1 MAMNLTDA
9 IYKIEYR
16 LAGEETYKLIYDAED
31 LCDHN
36 ELSLYLT
43 PIIKLYD
50 YCIEFDG
57 REIEFDEIE
66 VMLSYTIIFNFE
78 SLDIVN
84 ETCSYSVNVEFN
96 SAHYYGAILNERG
109 LTESLNTQIEADIR
123 EGRKI
128 VLEEPEFKVILDRLR

>member
-1 MAMNLTDA
+1 MNLTDA

-50 YCIEFDG
+50 YFIEFDG

-66 VMLSYTIIFNFE
+66 VMLSYTIIFNFD

-96 SAHYYGAILNERG
+96 SAHVYDVILEKG
-109 LTESLNTQIEADIR
+109 LTEPLNAQIESDIR
-123 EGRKI
+123 DGRNI
-128 VLEEPEFKVILDRLR
+128 VLDEPEFKVVLKTLR

>member
-66 VMLSYTIIFNFE
+66 VMLSYTIIFNFD

-96 SAHYYGAILNERG
+96 SAHVYDVILNEKG
-109 LTESLNTQIEADIR
+109 LTERLNTQIEADIR

-128 VLEEPEFKVILDRLR
+128 VLEEPEFKVILKQLR

>member
-1 MAMNLTDA
+1 MNLADA

-31 LCDHN
+31 LCDRN

-50 YCIEFDG
+50 YFVEIDG

-66 VMLSYTIIFNFE
+66 VMLSYTIIFNFD

-96 SAHYYGAILNERG
+96 SAHVYDVILNEKG
-109 LTESLNTQIEADIR
+109 LTERLNTQIEADIR

-128 VLEEPEFKVILDRLR
+128 VLDEPEFKVILKQLQ

>member
-1 MAMNLTDA
+1 MNLADA

-16 LAGEETYKLIYDAED
+16 LAGEETYKLIYDDED
-31 LCDHN
+31 LCDRN

-50 YCIEFDG
+50 YFIEIDG

-66 VMLSYTIIFNFE
+66 VMLSYTIIFNFD

-96 SAHYYGAILNERG
+96 SAYVYGDILNEKG
-109 LTESLNTQIEADIR
+109 LTERLNAQIEADIR
-123 EGRKI
+123 DGRNI
-128 VLEEPEFKVILDRLR
+128 VLEEPEFKVILKKLQ

>member
-1 MAMNLTDA
+1 MNLTDA
-9 IYKIEYR
+9 IYKIEYS

-31 LCDHN
+31 LCDRN

-50 YCIEFDG
+50 YFVEIDG

-66 VMLSYTIIFNFE
+66 VMLSYTIIFNFD

-96 SAHYYGAILNERG
+96 SAHVYDVILEKG
-109 LTESLNTQIEADIR
+109 LTEPLNAQIESDVR
-123 EGRKI
+123 DGRNI
-128 VLEEPEFKVILDRLR
+128 VLDEPEFKVVLKTLR

>member
-1 MAMNLTDA
+1 MNLSDA

-31 LCDHN
+31 LCDRN

-50 YCIEFDG
+50 YFVEIDG
-57 REIEFDEIE
+57 QEIEFDEIE
-66 VMLSYTIIFNFE
+66 VMLSYTIIFNFD

-96 SAHYYGAILNERG
+96 SAHVYDVILNEKG
-109 LTESLNTQIEADIR
+109 LTERLNTQIEADIR

-128 VLEEPEFKVILDRLR
+128 VLEEPEFKVILKQLQ

>member
-1 MAMNLTDA
+1 MNLTDA
-9 IYKIEYR
+9 IYKIEYS

-31 LCDHN
+31 LCDRN

-50 YCIEFDG
+50 YFVEIDG

-66 VMLSYTIIFNFE
+66 VMLSYTIIFNFD

-96 SAHYYGAILNERG
+96 SAHVYDVILNEKG
-109 LTESLNTQIEADIR
+109 LTERLNTQIEADIR

-128 VLEEPEFKVILDRLR
+128 VLEEPEFKVILKQLR

>member
-1 MAMNLTDA
+1 MNLTDA
-9 IYKIEYR
+9 IYKIEYSI
-16 LAGEETYKLIYDAED
+16 AGEETYKLIYYAED

-36 ELSLYLT
+36 NLSLYLT

-50 YCIEFDG
+50 YFVEIDG

-66 VMLSYTIIFNFE
+66 VMLSYTIIFNFD

-84 ETCSYSVNVEFN
+84 ETCSYTVNVEFN
-96 SAHYYGAILNERG
+96 SAHYYGDILEKG
-109 LTESLNTQIEADIR
+109 LTERLNAQIEADIR

-128 VLEEPEFKVILDRLR
+128 VLDEPEFKVILKTLQ

>member
-1 MAMNLTDA
+1 MNLSDA

-31 LCDHN
+31 LCDRN

-50 YCIEFDG
+50 YFVEIDG
-57 REIEFDEIE
+57 QEIEFDEIE
-66 VMLSYTIIFNFE
+66 VMLSYTIIFNFD

-96 SAHYYGAILNERG
+96 SAHVYDVILNEKG
-109 LTESLNTQIEADIR
+109 LTERLNTQIEADIR
-123 EGRKI
+123 GGRKI
-128 VLEEPEFKVILDRLR
+128 VLEEPEFKVVLKTLR

>member
-1 MAMNLTDA
+1 MNLTDA

-66 VMLSYTIIFNFE
+66 VMLSYTIIFNFD

-96 SAHYYGAILNERG
+96 SAHVYDVILNEKG
-109 LTESLNTQIEADIR
+109 LTERLNTQIEADIR

-128 VLEEPEFKVILDRLR
+128 VLEEPEFKVILKQLR

>member
-1 MAMNLTDA
+1 MNLADA

-16 LAGEETYKLIYDAED
+16 LAQDETYKLIYDAED

-50 YCIEFDG
+50 YCIEFEG
-57 REIEFDEIE
+57 REFEFDEIE
-66 VMLSYTIIFNFE
+66 VMLSYTIIFNFD

-84 ETCSYSVNVEFN
+84 GTCSYSVNVEFN
-96 SAHYYGAILNERG
+96 SAHLYSTILNEKG
-109 LTESLNTQIEADIR
+109 LTERLNAQIEADIR
-123 EGRKI
+123 DGRNI
-128 VLEEPEFKVILDRLR
+128 VLEEPEFKVCLDTLQ